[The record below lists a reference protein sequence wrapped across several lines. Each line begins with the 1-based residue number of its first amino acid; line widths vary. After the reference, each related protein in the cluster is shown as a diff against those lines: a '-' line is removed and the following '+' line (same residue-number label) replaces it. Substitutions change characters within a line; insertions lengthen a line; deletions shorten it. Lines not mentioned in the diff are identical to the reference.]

1 MGIIYK
7 KTYIRD
13 RVFVHDDEYYYNLI
27 RKNLKKFR
35 KEKNL
40 TQQNLADM
48 ADISREYLCDIEN
61 ESRGKHVTIAILG
74 RIADAMEIDIKK
86 FFNK

>member
-1 MGIIYK
+1 
-7 KTYIRD
+7 
-13 RVFVHDDEYYYNLI
+13 
-27 RKNLKKFR
+27 
-35 KEKNL
+35 
-40 TQQNLADM
+40 M

-74 RIADAMEIDIKK
+74 RIADAMEIDIKN